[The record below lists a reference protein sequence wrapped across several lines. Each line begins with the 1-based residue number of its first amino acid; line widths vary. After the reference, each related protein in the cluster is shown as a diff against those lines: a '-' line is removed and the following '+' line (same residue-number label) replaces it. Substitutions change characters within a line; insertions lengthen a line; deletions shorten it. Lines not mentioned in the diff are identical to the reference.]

1 MRFAAAVVV
10 VLSLGLCAGRVHAQ
24 VPHILGTWK
33 QNVAASRL
41 PPGPPPQV
49 HVRSYQLADD
59 GALIGLA
66 VVVDAQ
72 GHPNF
77 LQFAAKPD
85 GKDYA
90 ELDSFSLAQLQ
101 IDGTKPRQTYS
112 ETPVDSH
119 TVEWTDK
126 TDGRIVGHGRRRVS
140 EDGKTLTL
148 TALFKND
155 KNEEL
160 EYRFVFDRQ

>member
-10 VLSLGLCAGRVHAQ
+10 VLLLALHEAGARSSSAYSSER
-24 VPHILGTWK
+24 GE
-33 QNVAASRL
+33 NVAASHL

-49 HVRSYQLADD
+49 HMRSYQLADERSAD
-59 GALIGLA
+59 GLA
-66 VVVDAQ
+66 VVVERKAPQFPAVRREAGRQ
-72 GHPNF
+72 GLPGVR
-77 LQFAAKPD
+77 LLRLAPAAD
-85 GKDYA
+85 RRHESRG
-90 ELDSFSLAQLQ
+90 
-101 IDGTKPRQTYS
+101 QTYS

-126 TDGRIVGHGRRRVS
+126 TDGRVVGHGRRRVS